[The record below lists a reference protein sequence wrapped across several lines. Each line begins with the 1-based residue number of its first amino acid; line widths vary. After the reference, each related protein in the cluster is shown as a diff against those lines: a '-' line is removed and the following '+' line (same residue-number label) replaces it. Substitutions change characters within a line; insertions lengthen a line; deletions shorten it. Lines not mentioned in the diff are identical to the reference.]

1 MVKVQRLF
9 AKTNLKVPVC
19 RTYRTIT
26 QKRLQ
31 LELPTE
37 NSAYSQENRNRA
49 GNYAH
54 LTSENGKIAAFAS
67 GRPAF
72 QKHAKHAEGSDTTTV
87 SYTRKG
93 PGRRA
98 YKPQFRQMQK
108 RSRSPAGPRRL
119 GTATRIS
126 ASLSRRLSAFFKSA
140 SDQDPKVAK
149 FAVLTPGLGMF
160 VNVRNAPRV
169 VIAPPPR
176 TFRKYCAQ
184 GEKTATSPSCKQ
196 ITQPS
201 GAATPSE
208 QRRA

>member
-37 NSAYSQENRNRA
+37 NSVYLQENRNRA

-54 LTSENGKIAAFAS
+54 LTSENGKLAAFAS

-72 QKHAKHAEGSDTTTV
+72 QQHTEHAEGNDTTPRLAHSESTE
-87 SYTRKG
+87 
-93 PGRRA
+93 RRV
-98 YKPQFRQMQK
+98 YKPQLRQKRK

-119 GTATRIS
+119 RDSDAHKHIAVPQALCVLQECLRPRPKNGKVCRSTPWPRRVSETCGT
-126 ASLSRRLSAFFKSA
+126 
-140 SDQDPKVAK
+140 
-149 FAVLTPGLGMF
+149 
-160 VNVRNAPRV
+160 VR
-169 VIAPPPR
+169 
-176 TFRKYCAQ
+176 
-184 GEKTATSPSCKQ
+184 G
-196 ITQPS
+196 
-201 GAATPSE
+201 
-208 QRRA
+208 